1 MSTALRGHGYTDLP
15 IGDRAAFEL
24 VCARHGF
31 APAHFDVEI
40 SDDPPSG
47 DDPAAAPS
55 DPPSDPPYL
64 VTVRRGGWAQ
74 SYHAGHAGRWVREFE
89 TDLNCRF
96 FR

>member
-1 MSTALRGHGYTDLP
+1 METTLLRYTDLP

-31 APAHFDVEI
+31 APVHFDI
-40 SDDPPSG
+40 SACAD
-47 DDPAAAPS
+47 PS
-55 DPPSDPPYL
+55 DEAHERL

-74 SYHAGHAGRWVREFE
+74 SYHEDSAGYWVREFE

-96 FR
+96 FK

>member
-40 SDDPPSG
+40 SAE
-47 DDPAAAPS
+47 DPAALNATLPAEA
-55 DPPSDPPYL
+55 PYL

-74 SYHAGHAGRWVREFE
+74 SYHAGHAGHWVREFE

>member
-1 MSTALRGHGYTDLP
+1 MDTVLQHYTDLP
-15 IGDRAAFEL
+15 IGERAAFEL

-31 APAHFDVEI
+31 APAHFEITGMPDPDDVEHHRR
-40 SDDPPSG
+40 
-47 DDPAAAPS
+47 
-55 DPPSDPPYL
+55 L

-74 SYHAGHAGRWVREFE
+74 SYRADENGYWVREFE